1 MLAKGSDEEKH
12 FIDSVAHAIKNTNMA
27 FIQNT
32 ETLEEVVMT
41 LLFLI
46 LKNCGKDTQKLS
58 KSQNTPKHGRTINA
72 NFPLIDTDTLEASKI
87 GVASKIQSRIG
98 NGLSLMTKSK
108 KL

>member
-1 MLAKGSDEEKH
+1 MLAKDSNEEKH

-32 ETLEEVVMT
+32 ETLEEMVMT

-46 LKNCGKDTQKLS
+46 LENCGKDTQKLS
-58 KSQNTPKHGRTINA
+58 KSQNTPRHGGTINA

-87 GVASKIQSRIG
+87 GIASKTQSRIG